1 MADFLTQEMGYT
13 VEEFSH
19 ILNAGFSDNKS
30 GLVCTAA
37 GIHNWDIQLTAS
49 EATLRLTIEKKP
61 LRRLGSLEIP
71 VLQVSFEFSG
81 FSNPQKKVLMD
92 RFNRYFHKGGG

>member
-1 MADFLTQEMGYT
+1 MGYT

-19 ILNAGFSDNKS
+19 VLNGGFSKPGS
-30 GLVCTAA
+30 GLICTA
-37 GIHNWDIQLTAS
+37 IDRNNWQIEMAS
-49 EATLRLTIEKKP
+49 AESILRLNIQPAP

-71 VLQVSFEFSG
+71 VLRVTFEFSG
-81 FSNPQKKVLMD
+81 FSSQQKQALID